1 MESTVGQGTARTLK
15 MRNAEDKITVEYH
28 IFGKSKLSTA
38 CEKCCGGRGGQKA
51 ASSRQER
58 PKRKRRLQPRD
69 WRLRTVDDG
78 GLRRQRGNA
87 NCMGKMFL

>member
-1 MESTVGQGTARTLK
+1 MK

-38 CEKCCGGRGGQKA
+38 CEKCRRAGRTKA

-58 PKRKRRLQPRD
+58 PKRKKAASAERLAAPD
-69 WRLRTVDDG
+69 SGWRQASKRY
-78 GLRRQRGNA
+78 A
-87 NCMGKMFL
+87 NCMGNVSIAQTPT